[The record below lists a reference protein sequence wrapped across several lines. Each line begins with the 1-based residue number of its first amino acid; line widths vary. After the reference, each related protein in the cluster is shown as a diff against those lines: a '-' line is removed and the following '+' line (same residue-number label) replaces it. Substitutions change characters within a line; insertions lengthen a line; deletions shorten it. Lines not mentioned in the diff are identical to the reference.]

1 MRLETRMYERRWI
14 QLTLLT
20 GLLWFLVG
28 IAWAPSN
35 KLYQQGIALGVWLP
49 ALVALWGSRNLWLT
63 LWRENRL
70 FCTALLAW
78 CAWAALS
85 LFWTGAEEP
94 LKPVNRI
101 VYVMLF
107 LAVFPMLQV

>member
-70 FCTALLAW
+70 FCTR
-78 CAWAALS
+78 
-85 LFWTGAEEP
+85 GAP
-94 LKPVNRI
+94 GPH
-101 VYVMLF
+101 
-107 LAVFPMLQV
+107 